1 MSRRRRRGDGNEL
14 VIIYWRDI
22 PAQVTATAG
31 DNSAKLLLDQRFQ
44 LAIDRAAGVAG
55 LNDAH
60 AYVAQ
65 WRRDSL
71 PLEGDPTNAA
81 AAELARLDEAYPRE
95 RLRIL
100 VRNGGLETPTDNDE
114 QDSAPDASSRQ
125 GEEAQ

>member
-1 MSRRRRRGDGNEL
+1 MTRRRRRGGGNEL
-14 VIIYWRDI
+14 VVIYWRDI
-22 PAQVTATAG
+22 PAQVSATDG

-65 WRRDSL
+65 WRRDTR
-71 PLEGDPTNAA
+71 PLDGDPSIAA

-95 RLRIL
+95 RLRSL
-100 VRNGGLETPTDNDE
+100 VRNGGLDTPTDTDE
-114 QDSAPDASSRQ
+114 QDSAPDASRQ
-125 GEEAQ
+125 REEAQ

>member
-1 MSRRRRRGDGNEL
+1 MTRRRRRGGGNEL
-14 VIIYWRDI
+14 VVIYWRDI
-22 PAQVTATAG
+22 PAQVSATDG

-65 WRRDSL
+65 WRRDTR
-71 PLEGDPTNAA
+71 PLDGDPSTAA

-95 RLRIL
+95 RLRSL
-100 VRNGGLETPTDNDE
+100 VRNGGLDTPTDTDE
-114 QDSAPDASSRQ
+114 QDSAPDASRQ
-125 GEEAQ
+125 REEAQ